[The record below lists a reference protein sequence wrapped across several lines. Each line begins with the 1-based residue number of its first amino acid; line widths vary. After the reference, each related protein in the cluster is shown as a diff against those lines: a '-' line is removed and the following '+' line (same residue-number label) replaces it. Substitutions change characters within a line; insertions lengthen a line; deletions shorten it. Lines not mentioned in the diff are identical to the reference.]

1 MEQKGNSGDSQND
14 RDENWML
21 NGAPAIPTTRAGQPV
36 DASVSKLPPRRLVS
50 GASAYS

>member
-1 MEQKGNSGDSQND
+1 MEQKGNSGDSQD
-14 RDENWML
+14 HRDEP
-21 NGAPAIPTTRAGQPV
+21 NGAPATPTTHAGQSV